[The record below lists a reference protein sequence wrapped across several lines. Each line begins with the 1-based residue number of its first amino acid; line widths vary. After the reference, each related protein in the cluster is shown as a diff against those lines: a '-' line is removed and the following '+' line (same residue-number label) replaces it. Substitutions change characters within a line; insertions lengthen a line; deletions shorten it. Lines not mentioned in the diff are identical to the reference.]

1 MERFDFNR
9 HPAIP
14 NSSSGENTGQKLSGS
29 ALEAIA
35 LSWQQSAPDQGEEL
49 ARRTS
54 AVGNNDCEIEG
65 EKNITQISSD
75 RKIEQF
81 ISQLLKYGVLLA
93 STVVLVGGVVY
104 LMHHGAEPAEDQFF
118 HAEPAD
124 YSPLGVAQ
132 AVLSGDPR
140 GIIQLGILL
149 LIATPVTRVA
159 FSLLVFLWQRDLIYV
174 FFTSFVLAELIY
186 SLIGAYL

>member
-1 MERFDFNR
+1 MDRFDLNR

-14 NSSSGENTGQKLSGS
+14 NSSSGKNTGGELSES

-35 LSWQQSAPDQGEEL
+35 LSWQQEAPLGEEL
-49 ARRTS
+49 ARTS

-65 EKNITQISSD
+65 EKNITQISSE

-104 LMHHGAEPAEDQFF
+104 LMHHGAEPAEYQFF

-124 YSPLGVAQ
+124 YSPLGVVQ

-140 GIIQLGILL
+140 DIIQLGILL
-149 LIATPVTRVA
+149 LIATPVTRVV
-159 FSLLVFLWQRDLIYV
+159 FSLLFFLWQRDLIYV